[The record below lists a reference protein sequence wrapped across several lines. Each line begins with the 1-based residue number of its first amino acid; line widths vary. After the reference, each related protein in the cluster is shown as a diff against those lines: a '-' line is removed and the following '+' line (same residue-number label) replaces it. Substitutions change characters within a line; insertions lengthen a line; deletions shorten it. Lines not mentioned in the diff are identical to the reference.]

1 MSNNKLAK
9 LRRQASQVLFASNS
23 FGPIERFMLYALGF
37 EYVGH
42 LVGYLYVDHHVQLH
56 VGQFF
61 LAATML
67 ATMSATLSITLST
80 SILATNYPIPKNILC
95 WGLRWW
101 GALLDGKGSWPEREW
116 WGGGWL
122 GRSRN
127 RWSAIAFLSPPPL
140 FWRIRRRE
148 DSLGIIIRLDTHR
161 QQHLRCLYCHLSPDR
176 QCIMYCSAN
185 VLQRDCICRT
195 VHEHTCRIITW
206 LYLGV
211 VRLYIVRFPDLLW

>member
-1 MSNNKLAK
+1 
-9 LRRQASQVLFASNS
+9 
-23 FGPIERFMLYALGF
+23 MLYALGF

-42 LVGYLYVDHHVQLH
+42 LVGHLVYLH
-56 VGQFF
+56 VGHE
-61 LAATML
+61 
-67 ATMSATLSITLST
+67 LSHS
-80 SILATNYPIPKNILC
+80 KNILC

-116 WGGGWL
+116 GGGGWL

-185 VLQRDCICRT
+185 VLQRDCICRI

-211 VRLYIVRFPDLLW
+211 VRFPDCHGRSGNLTSLGLPQVIV